1 MNQTLELG
9 ISTDTSQCYFYLI
22 FFTQRKHLSHKR
34 TTTHCHFELVHVFE
48 LHSQFIMFSFITTR
62 L

>member
-1 MNQTLELG
+1 MNQTVKLYT
-9 ISTDTSQCYFYLI
+9 STDTYQCYFYLI

-34 TTTHCHFELVHVFE
+34 TATHCHFELVHAFE
-48 LHSQFIMFSFITTR
+48 LHLQFIMFSFITNY